1 MEHLRDTTFY
11 KLLAVQ
17 KKLLAAVRNDFKGVD
32 ITHDN
37 YITLHFIYENPGI
50 TQADLATLNDKD
62 RNVIVKTIDRLEK
75 NGWAKRV
82 RSDDDR
88 RAFTLFI
95 TEDGKE
101 IIHKY
106 WDTLILRQKE
116 AVSMLSE
123 DEQAEFDALLEKIL
137 YEEK

>member
-17 KKLLAAVRNDFKGVD
+17 KKLLATVRKDFKDVD
-32 ITHDN
+32 ITQDN

-50 TQADLATLNDKD
+50 TQADLADLNDKD

-82 RSDDDR
+82 RSDEDR

-101 IIHKY
+101 ILDRY
-106 WDTLILRQKE
+106 WDKLILRQKE
-116 AVSMLSE
+116 AISMLSE
-123 DEQAEFDALLEKIL
+123 EEQALFDTLLEKIL
-137 YEEK
+137 RN